1 MPELTFNEIIQV
13 LGVSGFL
20 GYLLLAY
27 HNSVSKQFNK
37 ILDNQNEREKATFA
51 QLNKIID
58 NQSDRE
64 KNNFNLLKQM
74 IDTNLLQNA
83 HLEKIES
90 MIKNNTWCPYARKIL
105 GAENEHNITT
115 D

>member
-1 MPELTFNEIIQV
+1 MPELTFGEIIQV

-37 ILDNQNEREKATFA
+37 IIDNQNEREKATFE

-58 NQSDRE
+58 NQSERE
-64 KNNFNLLKQM
+64 KNNFSLLKQM

-90 MIKNNTWCPYARKIL
+90 LIKNNTWCPYARKFL
-105 GAENEHNITT
+105 GGSSESDNITN
-115 D
+115 